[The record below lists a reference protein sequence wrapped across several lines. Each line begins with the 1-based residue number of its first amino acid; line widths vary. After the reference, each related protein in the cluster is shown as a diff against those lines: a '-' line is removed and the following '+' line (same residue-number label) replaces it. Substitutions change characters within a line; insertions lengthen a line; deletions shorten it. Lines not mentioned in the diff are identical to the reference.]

1 MISIAVSAQ
10 RTFTLAADL
19 PTTTAYFRDV
29 ARTLEDL
36 PHLSLVET
44 HERDKYRIL
53 YSAAEAG
60 VYHVALYCDIQ
71 VHVDEVSQTIRVT
84 PLTGVPPVS
93 PVMTVSSL
101 TGQGYYSSQA
111 VLQADGAHTNVRYD
125 VQITA
130 EIPKRR
136 TLTLVPDQVVR
147 RAIER
152 VVDRRLQEITDA
164 FALNARP

>member
-1 MISIAVSAQ
+1 MIDIAVSAQ
-10 RTFTLAADL
+10 RTFTVAADL

-29 ARTLEDL
+29 ARTLDDL
-36 PHLSLVET
+36 PHLSLVTT

-71 VHVDEVSQTIRVT
+71 VDFDEVSQTIRVT
-84 PLTGVPPVS
+84 PLTGVPPV
-93 PVMTVSSL
+93 PPRVTMSSL
-101 TGQGYYSSQA
+101 TGQGYYSSHA
-111 VLQADGAHTNVRYD
+111 VLHSDGAHTKVAYD
-125 VQITA
+125 VEITA
-130 EIPKRR
+130 QIPKRM
-136 TLTLVPDQVVR
+136 TLTLVPDQVVK

-164 FALNARP
+164 FAVNARP

>member
-1 MISIAVSAQ
+1 MISIAVSAR

-29 ARTLEDL
+29 ARTLDDL
-36 PHLSLVET
+36 PHLSLVGT
-44 HERDKYRIL
+44 HGRDQYRIV

-71 VHVDEVSQTIRVT
+71 VHVDEASQTIRVT
-84 PLTGVPPVS
+84 PLTGVPPV
-93 PVMTVSSL
+93 PPRVTVNSL
-101 TGQGYYSSQA
+101 TGQGYYSSRA
-111 VLQADGAHTNVRYD
+111 VLQSDGAHTDVRYD
-125 VQITA
+125 VQIAA
-130 EIPKRR
+130 ELPKRV
-136 TLTLVPDQVVR
+136 TLTLVPDQVVK